1 MGNDFRITLTKRM
14 LKEGLIRIMS
24 QKTLSKITVS
34 ELCTAAGVNRTTFY
48 NHYESPT
55 MVLKEISEDYASNLN
70 EIFTSKGGYDS
81 QNHDTAIEACLDYL
95 YSKKEEIKVLFSS
108 NAENRISGF
117 GLDIVMQQLKEN
129 KSRLSGSDDEAFIY
143 AIITSSASFGL
154 IQMWLTTDLDK
165 TPKELTGILRRIRER
180 MMFQPS

>member
-1 MGNDFRITLTKRM
+1 M
-14 LKEGLIRIMS
+14 LKEGLIRILS
-24 QKTLSKITVS
+24 KKTLSKITVS

-55 MVLKEISEDYASNLN
+55 MVLKEISEDYATNLR

-81 QNHDTAIEACLDYL
+81 LNYDLAIEACLDYL
-95 YSKKEEIKVLFSS
+95 YSRKEEIKVLFSN

-117 GLDIVMQQLKEN
+117 GLDIVMQHLKEN
-129 KSRLSGSDDEAFIY
+129 KGRLLESDDEAFIY

-165 TPKELTGILRRIRER
+165 TPKELAAILKRLRDNLSSKEQV
-180 MMFQPS
+180 F